1 MSNLIQKFPKF
12 KSFLETPTN
21 AKYDDF
27 TKSNELVRIITL
39 RLDEFHD
46 LVDDVGCEYVIKRE
60 ETQPKESEIIER
72 LIDDI
77 MILHCEMLQDPV
89 EKVVELYQSFKVELV
104 DELE

>member
-1 MSNLIQKFPKF
+1 MSNLVQKFPKF
-12 KSFLETPTN
+12 KSFLEIPTQS
-21 AKYDDF
+21 KYDEF
-27 TKSNELVRIITL
+27 THSNELVKIITL
-39 RLDEFHD
+39 RIDEFHD

-60 ETQPKESEIIER
+60 ETQLLESEIIER

-77 MILHCEMLQDPV
+77 MILHCEMLQEPV